1 MDSKKF
7 SIITL
12 IVAVIMCVASIAISL
27 TNGGKDGIDGKS
39 AYEQAVDNGY
49 TGTVTEWLKSLNGSD
64 GESVELE
71 DLYNAYLS
79 ENNLTTTEYTYS
91 EFITEYFSNLVADSE
106 ETTSLTELATQSAL
120 RSTVDILYSFYL
132 NDPIIYVSSGTLNST
147 GEQVYIIDENNNERY
162 ASIGVSAGSGVIY
175 KMDNDTAYIITNYH
189 VVYANN
195 YTNDSDYRV
204 YYNSSTNE
212 YFTATYDESM
222 IKTTTTGS
230 WWGGIS
236 NARYIQASSIEEAP
250 IYTHFLDTYEIYLNG
265 YQSAEYAISATF
277 VGGSADNDIAVL
289 KVEKDASP
297 NNEIMFNGNYKAAD
311 IGDSSNLAVGEGI
324 LAVGNPLLADTS
336 SVSDEQNVDEYVNDI
351 KNSYVDALCLTSTD
365 GVVSNLSEYCNFE
378 SIIDSS
384 KVVKLRLIRVSSA
397 INAGNSGGGLYDL
410 NGRLVGIVNGKIESA
425 SYDNVGYAIPINI
438 ASRLADK
445 IIAECDDDKI
455 ETTQV
460 KIVDDESLGLTLLVS
475 TRNAV
480 YDSNDLTWKVTNSV
494 IVEDVS
500 PLSLAENAGIKV
512 GDVIES
518 VTINGIVYEL
528 NYDYE
533 LNDLLLKVIYN
544 SSDNYSIKFN
554 ISRTENESLTNLD
567 ITLNLTNSNFVSIN

>member
-27 TNGGKDGIDGKS
+27 TNGGKDGINGKS

-147 GEQVYIIDENNNERY
+147 GEQVYIIDENNNEKY

-222 IKTTTTGS
+222 IKT
-230 WWGGIS
+230 
-236 NARYIQASSIEEAP
+236 
-250 IYTHFLDTYEIYLNG
+250 
-265 YQSAEYAISATF
+265 
-277 VGGSADNDIAVL
+277 
-289 KVEKDASP
+289 K
-297 NNEIMFNGNYKAAD
+297 
-311 IGDSSNLAVGEGI
+311 
-324 LAVGNPLLADTS
+324 
-336 SVSDEQNVDEYVNDI
+336 NVDRYLRYFRLFSLPSTSA
-351 KNSYVDALCLTSTD
+351 KKLSRYSTANSMTFWKRPGFS
-365 GVVSNLSEYCNFE
+365 F
-378 SIIDSS
+378 
-384 KVVKLRLIRVSSA
+384 KLR
-397 INAGNSGGGLYDL
+397 
-410 NGRLVGIVNGKIESA
+410 
-425 SYDNVGYAIPINI
+425 
-438 ASRLADK
+438 
-445 IIAECDDDKI
+445 
-455 ETTQV
+455 
-460 KIVDDESLGLTLLVS
+460 
-475 TRNAV
+475 
-480 YDSNDLTWKVTNSV
+480 
-494 IVEDVS
+494 
-500 PLSLAENAGIKV
+500 
-512 GDVIES
+512 
-518 VTINGIVYEL
+518 VTIIEMTANAAIKASITITSPVISKTPKIL
-528 NYDYE
+528 NKTSDFSPIFIF
-533 LNDLLLKVIYN
+533 LLLPCIAF
-544 SSDNYSIKFN
+544 IC
-554 ISRTENESLTNLD
+554 I
-567 ITLNLTNSNFVSIN
+567 